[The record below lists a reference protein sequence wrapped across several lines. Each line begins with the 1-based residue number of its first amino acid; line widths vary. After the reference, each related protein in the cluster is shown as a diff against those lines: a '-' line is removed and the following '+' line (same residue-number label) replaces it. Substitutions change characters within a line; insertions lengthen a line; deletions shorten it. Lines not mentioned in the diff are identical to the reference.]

1 MPAGAPVPGKG
12 DICLG
17 VIVAAF
23 GVRGEVRIRSFT
35 AQPEDIAAYG
45 PLFAEDGSALRIE
58 SLRLHKG
65 GGVVARLCGVAA
77 REQAQA
83 LAGTHLY
90 VARAALPDTGAEE
103 WYHADI
109 IGLAA
114 YGQQGE
120 ACGRVKAVWDFGAGD
135 MLELERDRQDGKAGR
150 QSVMIPFTRANV
162 AEVETGAGRII
173 LTDMARRFEW
183 QQA

>member
-1 MPAGAPVPGKG
+1 MPAGEPVEGRG
-12 DICLG
+12 GVCLG

-23 GVRGEVRIRSFT
+23 GVRGEVRIRPFT
-35 AQPEDIAAYG
+35 AQPENIAAYG
-45 PLFAEDGSALRIE
+45 TLFAEDGSAFRIE
-58 SLRLHKG
+58 SLRLHKS
-65 GGVVARLCGVAA
+65 GGVVARLDGIAA

-90 VARAALPDTGAEE
+90 VARAALPDAGEEE

-114 YGQQGE
+114 YSRQGE
-120 ACGRVKAVWDFGAGD
+120 ACGRVKAIWDFGAGD

-150 QSVMIPFTRANV
+150 QSVMIPFTRENV
-162 AEVETGAGRII
+162 AEVETGAGRIT

-183 QQA
+183 Q